1 MNRPARK
8 RAYFGKFPE
17 EYNSYSNLYR
27 VFNAMVERCT
37 KPTIKNYHN
46 YGGRGIKVCN
56 EWIGN
61 YQSFCDWALE
71 NGYKKGL
78 QIDRIDNNGNYEPS
92 NCRWVT
98 QKQNCNN
105 TRFNFNKSLGNK
117 AVDKHNSLG
126 KGTNIY
132 FACGFSLSSDF
143 PTLSMQELLAK
154 ADEPMYEDKQ
164 RWYDK
169 HTQDFL

>member
-1 MNRPARK
+1 MNRPPRK

-27 VFNAMVERCT
+27 VFNSMVERCT
-37 KPTIKNYHN
+37 KPTTKNYHN
-46 YGGRGIKVCN
+46 YGGRGIKVCD

-61 YQSFCDWALE
+61 YQAFCEWALD

-98 QKQNCNN
+98 PKQNSNN
-105 TRFNFNKSLGNK
+105 ARFNRLLTCNGETHTMSEWSEITGIIQTTISSRIRRGCSDEEALTTPINKSKSRNK
-117 AVDKHNSLG
+117 KNQ
-126 KGTNIY
+126 I
-132 FACGFSLSSDF
+132 
-143 PTLSMQELLAK
+143 
-154 ADEPMYEDKQ
+154 KQ
-164 RWYDK
+164 LK
-169 HTQDFL
+169 EME

>member
-27 VFNAMVERCT
+27 VFNSMIERCS
-37 KPTIKNYHN
+37 KPNAKNYHN
-46 YGGRGIKVCN
+46 YGGRGIKVCS

-61 YQSFCDWALE
+61 YQAFCDWALA

-92 NCRWVT
+92 NCRFATRKEQSNNRNYVRKYNYKGKEYSVT
-98 QKQNCNN
+98 QLAEE
-105 TRFNFNKSLGNK
+105 FNISVWKLRHRLITKKWSVEK
-117 AVDKHNSLG
+117 ALTH
-126 KGTNIY
+126 
-132 FACGFSLSSDF
+132 
-143 PTLSMQELLAK
+143 QH
-154 ADEPMYEDKQ
+154 EDKGE
-164 RWYDK
+164 
-169 HTQDFL
+169 